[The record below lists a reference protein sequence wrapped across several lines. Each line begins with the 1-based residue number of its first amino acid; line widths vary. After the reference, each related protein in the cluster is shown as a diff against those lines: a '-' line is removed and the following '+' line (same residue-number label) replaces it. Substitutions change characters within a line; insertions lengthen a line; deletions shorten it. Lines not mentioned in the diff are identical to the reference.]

1 MQEQMNSGALG
12 EVHTMQVSF
21 TIAKDDL
28 ERMRKRELG
37 GGGLMDLGCYTV
49 QAANHV
55 FKGRPESIHVQGTL
69 TEDTG

>member
-1 MQEQMNSGALG
+1 
-12 EVHTMQVSF
+12 MQVSF